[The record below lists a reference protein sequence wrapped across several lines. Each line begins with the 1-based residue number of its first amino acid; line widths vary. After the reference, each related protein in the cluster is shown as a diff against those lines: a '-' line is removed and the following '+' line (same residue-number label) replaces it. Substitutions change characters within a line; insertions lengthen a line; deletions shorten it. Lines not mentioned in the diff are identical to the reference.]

1 MLLIPLKTLDCSA
14 NLNGSGKDKIDGYMD
29 HPDSFSATVH
39 PSYFIRMA
47 TDKQAQA
54 VQETTIL
61 RSRYYTKASMKTHW
75 YLKNQFPF

>member
-1 MLLIPLKTLDCSA
+1 M
-14 NLNGSGKDKIDGYMD
+14 NGSGKDKFGGYMD
-29 HPDSFSATVH
+29 HQDSFSATVH

-75 YLKNQFPF
+75 YLKNQFPI

>member
-1 MLLIPLKTLDCSA
+1 
-14 NLNGSGKDKIDGYMD
+14 MD
-29 HPDSFSATVH
+29 HPNSFSVTIH

-61 RSRYYTKASMKTHW
+61 RSRYYTKASMKTLVAQKSVP
-75 YLKNQFPF
+75 YLIF